1 MKRRLLNLEKFTYTV
16 NYNAEGATVLADGEE
31 VGVISGGVLIF
42 NKYGND
48 AKDSYSITFTGGT
61 MTKPEDFYT
70 FTVNP
75 TTLSFESGGG
85 SQSVN
90 VTSTLTTY
98 SNSHATGTVNKN
110 SSVTL
115 TYNTT
120 NQVTN
125 IDYTGTASGTGLS
138 VNGTNITFAANP
150 NYSTRSGSVTFTQN
164 TSNNTA
170 TVTCNQA
177 ALSLYNYTVYS
188 NCNGGTVYF
197 NNVNKGT
204 INGGSLSFT
213 DEASSGTVRISGGVP
228 SNNTV
233 NGSTTTEYGYSSRSY
248 SESDS
253 TRDYDCSVSKTS
265 FSFSSS
271 GGTDT
276 ATVRSSYRDG
286 TRSRTVTQPTRRSRT
301 ATPYTTYTYTAPS
314 NKTCQGNSSVTMNY
328 SSSTSTGT
336 NYGSWSGYSDYG
348 SPEYGSWGSWSY
360 GSWHY
365 QTPTISAQSSWAPG
379 SISGSSEPWTLTV
392 RCSST
397 TSSRSDYFTVNMA
410 GGKTQRINLSQSAP
424 SCSDYKFYWSSANS
438 ITTNNGT
445 TISEN
450 EYYAPNDTGWKGFNC
465 CSKIGDVLTGTQ
477 VTGGTSSVS
486 GDHSSSTYFEV
497 YNPPISNYW
506 SNPDTGNNSLRSV
519 MYRWKRTNTDYYG
532 YGPVSVTVTQP
543 GCNKKITVN
552 NIIQLAVE
560 FNCGYWFDYSAEH
573 TYDPL
578 PASGHTI
585 NWNVCYKWHYPSPES
600 EHPISGMSLPANGT
614 WRIQSKPSWVVA
626 TDKSSGSMADNSTN
640 LRFTVQAN
648 TSSSSRSGD
657 LVLVESVLGK
667 TATWHISQEGAVAHT
682 ITIAGTTYSNGNTC
696 NVAVGGLTPDNPSG
710 LSGSPSIS
718 SSLPGTWSILNKPST
733 SYVSSIYVRD
743 TTAQST
749 FMSYT
754 SNTTFNVQTWTLR
767 HTASNGNICN
777 VTIRMYGRDNALR
790 VRLAS
795 SSYGGPYLFS
805 DYALNTSA
813 YIGGGDV
820 FNLSGTTYQF
830 VDIVLDNDQGGAGAP
845 FPGTS
850 ARYNT
855 SRTFYCYIRNTST
868 GRPTLIGS
876 FTASSIQYCTI
887 NGNTA
892 NAGVTVSDSR

>member
-110 SSVTL
+110 DSVTL
-115 TYNTT
+115 TYKTT
-120 NQVTN
+120 NQVTTVN
-125 IDYTGTASGTGLS
+125 YTSSASGTGLS
-138 VNGTNITFAANP
+138 VSGTSITFAANP
-150 NYSTRSGSVTFTQN
+150 NYSARSGSVTFTQD
-164 TSNNTA
+164 TSNKTA

-197 NNVNKGT
+197 NNVNKGSVS
-204 INGGSLSFT
+204 GGSCSFT

-233 NGSTTTEYGYSSRSY
+233 NGTTTTEYGYSSRSY
-248 SESDS
+248 TDTDS
-253 TRDYDCSVSKTS
+253 TTDYDCSVSKTS
-265 FSFSSS
+265 FSFGYS
-271 GGTDT
+271 GGTQT
-276 ATVRSSYRDG
+276 ATVNSSYRDG

-301 ATPYTTYTYTAPS
+301 ATPYTTYTYKAPA

-328 SSSTSTGT
+328 TSSTSTGT
-336 NYGSWSGYSDYG
+336 NYGNWSSYSDYG
-348 SPEYGSWGSWSY
+348 SPEYGSWGSWNY

-365 QTPTISAQSSWAPG
+365 QKPTISAQSSWAPG

-392 RCSST
+392 TCSST
-397 TSSRSDYFTVNMA
+397 TSRKSDYFNVNMA
-410 GGKTQRINLSQSAP
+410 GNKTQRINLSQSAP
-424 SCSDYKFYWSSANS
+424 STGDYRFYHSGSDNPGV
-438 ITTNNGT
+438 NQGT
-445 TISEN
+445 TKSEN
-450 EYYAPNDTGWKGFNC
+450 EYYSPKAGNWLGYNVISAIGGTGAG
-465 CSKIGDVLTGTQ
+465 GTP
-477 VTGGTSSVS
+477 VTGGTYSLS
-486 GDHSSSTYFEV
+486 GYNTGNLSV

-506 SNPDTGNNSLRSV
+506 NRDDSLMAIMYKFNND
-519 MYRWKRTNTDYYG
+519 NTEYYG
-532 YGPVSVTVTQP
+532 RGPITLTVTQP
-543 GCNKKITVN
+543 GSGKKLTIT

-560 FNCGYWFDYSAEH
+560 FNCGYWFDYSGEH
-573 TYDPL
+573 TFDPL
-578 PASGHTI
+578 PADGHTI
-585 NWNVCYKWHYPSPES
+585 NWNVCYKWHYPNPES

-667 TATWHISQEGAVAHT
+667 TATWHITQKGATQTRKFFYVT
-682 ITIAGTTYSNGNTC
+682 YTTSGYQFQFSVVGRGSMTGDDGTVIG
-696 NVAVGGLTPDNPSG
+696 SG
-710 LSGSPSIS
+710 PISPF
-718 SSLPGTWSILNKPST
+718 TN
-733 SYVSSIYVRD
+733 YEVSSILGVSGGSM
-743 TTAQST
+743 T
-749 FMSYT
+749 
-754 SNTTFNVQTWTLR
+754 TTFWNP
-767 HTASNGNICN
+767 N
-777 VTIRMYGRDNALR
+777 
-790 VRLAS
+790 
-795 SSYGGPYLFS
+795 
-805 DYALNTSA
+805 
-813 YIGGGDV
+813 
-820 FNLSGTTYQF
+820 
-830 VDIVLDNDQGGAGAP
+830 
-845 FPGTS
+845 
-850 ARYNT
+850 
-855 SRTFYCYIRNTST
+855 
-868 GRPTLIGS
+868 
-876 FTASSIQYCTI
+876 
-887 NGNTA
+887 NTA
-892 NAGVTVSDSR
+892 TVKVWRRENSIHGGVSVWRQYKTMTVTAGQRYTL

>member
-98 SNSHATGTVNKN
+98 SNSHATGTVSKN

-115 TYNTT
+115 QYNTT

-125 IDYTGTASGTGLS
+125 VNYTGTASGTGLS

-164 TSNNTA
+164 TSNKTA

-204 INGGSLSFT
+204 VSGGSLSFT

-248 SESDS
+248 SEEDS
-253 TRDYDCSVSKTS
+253 TRDYDCSVSQTS
-265 FSFSSS
+265 FSFGYS
-271 GGTDT
+271 GGTQT
-276 ATVRSSYRDG
+276 ATVNSSYRDG

-301 ATPYTTYTYTAPS
+301 ATPYTTYTYTAPA

-328 SSSTSTGT
+328 TSSTSTGT
-336 NYGSWSGYSDYG
+336 NYGNWSSYSDYG
-348 SPEYGSWGSWSY
+348 SPEYGSWGSWNY

-365 QTPTISAQSSWAPG
+365 QKPTISAQSSWAPG

-392 RCSST
+392 TCSST

-424 SCSDYKFYWSSANS
+424 SSTDYKFYWCPGNNVS
-438 ITTNNGT
+438 TNNGT
-445 TISEN
+445 SINEN
-450 EYYAPNDTGWKGFNC
+450 EYYAANDTGWHGFNC
-465 CSKIGDVLTGTQ
+465 CSKLGSALTGTPIE
-477 VTGGTSSVS
+477 GG
-486 GDHSSSTYFEV
+486 SSSTGGANSGNIQV

-506 SNPDTGNNSLRSV
+506 SEPDTGANSSRAV
-519 MYRWKRTNTDYYG
+519 MYRWTSVNDGYYG
-532 YGPVSVTVTQP
+532 RIATVTAKQP
-543 GCNKKITVN
+543 SPSNKSITVSR
-552 NIIQLAVE
+552 IIQLGCE
-560 FNCGYWFDYSAEH
+560 FNCGYYHSYKQEY
-573 TYDPL
+573 TYDNID
-578 PASGHTI
+578 AAGDQFQWRI
-585 NWNVCYKWHYPSPES
+585 CFKWHYPNPES
-600 EHPISGMSLPANGT
+600 SYNQAATGMSLPANGT
-614 WRIQSKPSWVVA
+614 WSVKSKPSWVSLS
-626 TDKSSGSMADNSTN
+626 KSSGSMADNDTN
-640 LRFTVQAN
+640 VQVTIAPN
-648 TSSSSRSGD
+648 LGTSSRSGD
-657 LVLVESVLGK
+657 LILQNNIRTNLY
-667 TATWHISQEGAVAHT
+667 ATYHITQAGAVAHT
-682 ITIAGTTYSNGNTC
+682 ITIAGTKLNNGGSWTS
-696 NVAVGGLTPDNPSG
+696 GGQTPYHG
-710 LSGSPSIS
+710 LAESPSIS
-718 SSLPGTWSILNKPST
+718 SSLPGTWSLLNKPST
-733 SYVSSIYVRD
+733 SYVSSISISNSSAQ
-743 TTAQST
+743 TTN
-749 FMSYT
+749 MSFT
-754 SNTTFNVQTWTLR
+754 SNTRFTSQTWTLR
-767 HTASNGNICN
+767 HTATNGSICN
-777 VTIRMYGRDNALR
+777 VTIVLRGRDNVIRCKSNGATGR
-790 VRLAS
+790 
-795 SSYGGPYLFS
+795 YLIS
-805 DYALNTSA
+805 RTQNPRY
-813 YIGGGDV
+813 
-820 FNLSGTTYQF
+820 
-830 VDIVLDNDQGGAGAP
+830 
-845 FPGTS
+845 FPGDTFSIATS
-850 ARYNT
+850 GGTAYCDVVIIDGSNAGPPFIQTSDSYNT
-855 SRTFYCYIRNTST
+855 SRTFYVYDYTN
-868 GRPTLIGS
+868 
-876 FTASSIQYCTI
+876 ASSSSSVKYL
-887 NGNTA
+887 
-892 NAGVTVSDSR
+892 GVVTMNSTQWLHFYGSGSSTSSVSVTNSE

>member
-90 VTSTLTTY
+90 VTSTLTIY

-120 NQVTN
+120 NQVSN

-204 INGGSLSFT
+204 VSGGSLSFT

-271 GGTDT
+271 GGTST

-314 NKTCQGNSSVTMNY
+314 NQTCQGNSSVTMNY

-336 NYGSWSGYSDYG
+336 NYGNWSGYSDYG
-348 SPEYGSWGSWSY
+348 SPEYGSWGSWNY

-424 SCSDYKFYWSSANS
+424 SCSDYRFYWTSSSNPGQ
-438 ITTNNGT
+438 NNGT

-450 EYYAPNDTGWKGFNC
+450 EYYASNDLGWKGFNC
-465 CSKIGDVLTGTQ
+465 ISALGGSG
-477 VTGGTSSVS
+477 TGGTPITGGTASKS
-486 GDHSSSTYFEV
+486 GNTTGNLTV
-497 YNPPISNYW
+497 YSPPISDYW
-506 SNPDTGNNSLRSV
+506 STGNSMVAV
-519 MYRWKRTNTDYYG
+519 MYKFNNLNDEYYG
-532 YGPVSVTVTQP
+532 RGPISVTVTQP
-543 GCNKKITVN
+543 GNCGKKITVN
-552 NIIQLAVE
+552 NIIQLGCE
-560 FNCGYWFDYSAEH
+560 FNCGYYHSYKQEH
-573 TYDPL
+573 TYDNID
-578 PASGHTI
+578 AAGDQFYWRI
-585 NWNVCYKWHYPSPES
+585 CFKWHYPSPES
-600 EHPISGMSLPANGT
+600 SYNQAATGMSLPADGT
-614 WRIQSKPSWVVA
+614 WSVKSKPSWV
-626 TDKSSGSMADNSTN
+626 TLSKSSGSMADNDTN
-640 LRFTVQAN
+640 VQVTIAAN

-657 LVLVESVLGK
+657 LIFQNNIRTNLY
-667 TATWHISQEGAVAHT
+667 ATYHITQAGAVAHT

-754 SNTTFNVQTWTLR
+754 SNTTFDVQTWTLR
-767 HTASNGNICN
+767 HTASNGNVCN

-820 FNLSGTTYQF
+820 FNLSDTTYQF

-887 NGNTA
+887 NGKTA
-892 NAGVTVSDSR
+892 NAGVTVSNSR

>member
-115 TYNTT
+115 NYNTT

-164 TSNNTA
+164 TSNKTA

-197 NNVNKGT
+197 NNVNKGSVS
-204 INGGSLSFT
+204 GGSCSFT

-248 SESDS
+248 TDTDS
-253 TRDYDCSVSKTS
+253 TTDYDCSVSKTS
-265 FSFSSS
+265 FSFGYS
-271 GGTDT
+271 GGTQT
-276 ATVRSSYRDG
+276 ATVNSSYRDG

-301 ATPYTTYTYTAPS
+301 ATPYTTYTYSAPA

-328 SSSTSTGT
+328 TSSTSTGT
-336 NYGSWSGYSDYG
+336 NYGTWSSYSDYG
-348 SPEYGSWGSWSY
+348 SPEYGSWGSWNY

-365 QTPTISAQSSWAPG
+365 QKPTISAQSSWAPG

-392 RCSST
+392 TCSST
-397 TSSRSDYFTVNMA
+397 TSSRSDYFNVNMA
-410 GGKTQRINLSQSAP
+410 GNKTQRINLSQSAP
-424 SCSDYKFYWSSANS
+424 SPTDYKFYWSSANS

-450 EYYAPNDTGWKGFNC
+450 EYYATNDTGWHGFNC

-477 VTGGTSSVS
+477 VTGGTASAS

-506 SNPDTGNNSLRSV
+506 SVPDTGNNSLRSV
-519 MYRWKRTNTDYYG
+519 MYRWKRTNSDYYG
-532 YGPVSVTVTQP
+532 YGPVSITVTQP
-543 GCNKKITVN
+543 GSNKKITVN
-552 NIIQLAVE
+552 NIIQLGCE
-560 FNCGYWFDYSAEH
+560 FNCGYYHSYKQEY
-573 TYDPL
+573 TYDNID
-578 PASGHTI
+578 AAGDSFYWRI
-585 NWNVCYKWHYPSPES
+585 CYKWHYPSPES
-600 EHPISGMSLPANGT
+600 SYNQAATGMSLPANGT
-614 WRIQSKPSWVVA
+614 WSVKSKPSWV
-626 TDKSSGSMADNSTN
+626 TLSKSSGSMADNDTN
-640 LRFTVQAN
+640 IQVTIAAN

-657 LVLVESVLGK
+657 LILQNNIRTNLYATYHITQKGATQTRKFFYVTYTTSGYQFQFSVVGRGSM
-667 TATWHISQEGAVAHT
+667 TGDD
-682 ITIAGTTYSNGNTC
+682 GTVIGTGPT
-696 NVAVGGLTPDNPSG
+696 
-710 LSGSPSIS
+710 SPF
-718 SSLPGTWSILNKPST
+718 TN
-733 SYVSSIYVRD
+733 YEVSSILGVSGGSM
-743 TTAQST
+743 T
-749 FMSYT
+749 
-754 SNTTFNVQTWTLR
+754 TTFWNSND
-767 HTASNGNICN
+767 TATVKVWRRTNS
-777 VTIRMYGRDNALR
+777 
-790 VRLAS
+790 
-795 SSYGGPYLFS
+795 
-805 DYALNTSA
+805 
-813 YIGGGDV
+813 
-820 FNLSGTTYQF
+820 LSGGVSVWSVYKTMT
-830 VDIVLDNDQGGAGAP
+830 VTAGQ
-845 FPGTS
+845 
-850 ARYNT
+850 RY
-855 SRTFYCYIRNTST
+855 
-868 GRPTLIGS
+868 TL
-876 FTASSIQYCTI
+876 
-887 NGNTA
+887 
-892 NAGVTVSDSR
+892 